1 MIILGHAAGAPLLRE
16 AARRLSP
23 TEAAELLKKAD
34 YLELP
39 SATLIE
45 RKK

>member
-1 MIILGHAAGAPLLRE
+1 LSNGLGSPGFLP
-16 AARRLSP
+16 P